1 MREEPQTENQT
12 ERGEYLSSKRPS
24 CSSTELTEPLQIPNL
39 QSQKPGHRRRR
50 VMMDTDTL
58 PNDGTLPNPD
68 NSSKRKTVGPKGWDA
83 NLNTRRKPTKLSPP
97 EIPPSLDTPSQL
109 PPKKKRQRVSTQ
121 APLNPESDPLLER
134 PARSTDTLAQP
145 TRAPTP
151 QIQDISS
158 NLQTSET
165 HTIPQSQPPASS
177 VGDSTTVSTSCLDSS
192 ANPPA
197 KSNQSVWPSTD
208 SFSNITPQEILERF
222 GKSAPNPT
230 PRLKAKATST
240 PSARRKKKAETP
252 SEQPAVASNP
262 TPSASVPTNIG
273 PETIDHPAPPK
284 DNLAS
289 QTTDLAADKN
299 EIVKPIP
306 QSRTKRTLRKQP
318 KQAQEHQSPEK
329 DAPERTADK
338 TTSATP
344 LEQQPADT
352 DLTPQP
358 KKRAGVEK
366 KTPKSA
372 STKKKPSVVVKVS
385 TNANTTPSD
394 DVVDEGSTTTNQAD
408 KQSRPVNDPSRETIP
423 IPKSRPR
430 RLTRKQI
437 QDQQS
442 EQALLPPQPEG
453 DANRSILENEPE
465 TLAQVDSPA
474 PRPGKRRRIDKPAA
488 QPPANDSPSIPTA
501 SQQPPG
507 QVTKAAD
514 STHAKDLQSSREHL
528 LNNDDD
534 PPTQPVESNST
545 QSAKTRTITPKKTTI
560 KPKKKA
566 DVPAKPAD
574 SNTDSSQVVGD
585 DVTNG
590 PETMNDRPEKQSQS
604 QSQSNLENEG
614 TKVSEVKQRKKRKSI
629 KEPAELPDQNVD
641 VPANSPIAPLD
652 SSNLSKEGM
661 VELHQPP
668 LKGKDLASTSLPLT
682 GQDLR
687 QATNSGTAEQLD
699 QNGGV
704 PATATVAPS
713 GPSNFPKAG
722 NVALQPPSHHLRMD
736 PPLVPL
742 PLTGKNLRQ
751 ATNAQTQFNFTNKNP
766 RNYQRASSHVSRAAT
781 DQDGD
786 SIYRSDK
793 QAENEGGGQ
802 DSLNVPGKTTFATKK
817 EKMKAKAKQKKLQ
830 KRQSFHNGSVST
842 TQEVK
847 CYSSVSNSPHPML
860 RDFPVPSRQSTPMSM
875 INVPKHFGRW
885 ELSIPSDTDVPVALL
900 ARMHQFLDEA
910 VCAGFAKPIFR
921 EPSSAI
927 TRASPSN
934 LTSSVKPLQ
943 QLTKLSTLEDAAHF
957 TEDSSHTNPAVLLQT
972 MSPFRT
978 NTDTDGSPMMM
989 REHRPKRASSIS
1001 SSFLSEDINNTV
1013 MMTLGLEQNSQ
1024 CDFQTYSNNQQTP
1037 KDLGAV
1043 SHQELIDP
1051 PCSSSKHQPSSNKKG
1066 GGKQNGGDTIMSHA
1080 IEATDEPVTSSNTTS
1095 SPFRQMQNLP
1105 TSTIVPVQSAIKA
1118 HRGSPP
1124 PSTLPTKR
1132 NASVRTRRQ
1141 VQDSDSSSDDDESE
1155 VPDDHRPSTQLVKDP
1170 PRQSLSARRT
1180 TSDDLEQSHA
1190 GEEEGLMQNG
1200 PNSSSTPAFADH
1212 TTMPIDVLG
1221 NDSTEQQEVDLD
1233 HSDKAQF
1240 NKGSTISTSSVPQ
1253 QEPRPSTPLIS
1264 NKFAASNVNHSGPL
1278 SEDESD
1284 SSDED
1289 SAPPSAQRPTKATSE
1304 ESSSSEDE
1312 SSSTSSSQH
1321 RSPVKPALSQS
1332 TSSVNLGPHGMAGLY
1347 GKSSVTARRKTLDAF
1362 RPIDFTSNISKP
1374 ITPSLLSTHPTHD
1387 SNHSDEESSSSSS
1400 SSEDDDDDSSNE
1412 KFTKKKT
1419 NHQISLPAH
1428 KIAGS
1433 NLVSSSSSSQPI
1445 SSTTTNLTR
1454 NNTAN
1459 SIGAVESKKNNARR
1473 RKSIAQIFAKE
1484 EARINTKN
1492 KNKS

>member
-1 MREEPQTENQT
+1 
-12 ERGEYLSSKRPS
+12 
-24 CSSTELTEPLQIPNL
+24 
-39 QSQKPGHRRRR
+39 
-50 VMMDTDTL
+50 MDTDTL

-284 DNLAS
+284 ITWL
-289 QTTDLAADKN
+289 
-299 EIVKPIP
+299 VKQLI
-306 QSRTKRTLRKQP
+306 SLLIKTKSTLRKQP

-329 DAPERTADK
+329 DAPERTGDK

-488 QPPANDSPSIPTA
+488 QPPANDSP
-501 SQQPPG
+501 QF
-507 QVTKAAD
+507 
-514 STHAKDLQSSREHL
+514 LQLPSNL
-528 LNNDDD
+528 
-534 PPTQPVESNST
+534 QPVESNST

-1312 SSSTSSSQH
+1312 SSST
-1321 RSPVKPALSQS
+1321 R
-1332 TSSVNLGPHGMAGLY
+1332 PHGMAGLY

-1387 SNHSDEESSSSSS
+1387 SNHSDEESSSSSSS

>member
-1 MREEPQTENQT
+1 HLASTCGKN
-12 ERGEYLSSKRPS
+12 LRPK
-24 CSSTELTEPLQIPNL
+24 TKQNE
-39 QSQKPGHRRRR
+39 
-50 VMMDTDTL
+50 
-58 PNDGTLPNPD
+58 
-68 NSSKRKTVGPKGWDA
+68 RKTVGPKGWDA

-614 TKVSEVKQRKKRKSI
+614 TKVSEVKQRKKRKACRTTRSECRCTS
-629 KEPAELPDQNVD
+629 KFAD
-641 VPANSPIAPLD
+641 SSPLD

-989 REHRPKRASSIS
+989 QNIGPNEPQVFLLLFSVRIS
-1001 SSFLSEDINNTV
+1001 TIR
-1013 MMTLGLEQNSQ
+1013 Q

-1459 SIGAVESKKNNARR
+1459 SIGAVESKKTMLGDTRGTE
-1473 RKSIAQIFAKE
+1473 STI
-1484 EARINTKN
+1484 
-1492 KNKS
+1492 